1 MAPRATPAAPA
12 HARRRYFSSIPIPS
26 VDPRR
31 CPYNA
36 RRMPAI
42 KFRRIGYLPGRPSRT
57 AAAARTGGARACRH
71 RGGAFRQLLTFA
83 KLTYLYC
90 TFRFRS
96 TAASGTPDRN
106 PPVGSTPFRFH
117 QRARAVRRKEMAGRV
132 NLKARFRCRFAADAA
147 IASWR
152 CNFKL
157 HLATISG
164 AAPVIPRIR
173 ALAVERIQGL
183 SRIDAPIHAG
193 YGYNDH
199 QAASK

>member
-36 RRMPAI
+36 RRMLAI
-42 KFRRIGYLPGRPSRT
+42 KFRRIGYLPGRPGRT
-57 AAAARTGGARACRH
+57 AAAARTGGARARPASRRRVSPASDIRKIDIFVLH
-71 RGGAFRQLLTFA
+71 IPISIDGSFADARPEPAGGVDAFPLR
-83 KLTYLYC
+83 
-90 TFRFRS
+90 
-96 TAASGTPDRN
+96 
-106 PPVGSTPFRFH
+106 
-117 QRARAVRRKEMAGRV
+117 QRARVVRRKEIAGRV
-132 NLKARFRCRFAADAA
+132 NLKARFCCRFAADAA

-164 AAPVIPRIR
+164 AAPVIDRIR
-173 ALAVERIQGL
+173 ALAVERIQGR

-199 QAASK
+199 QVGSK